1 MSTSFD
7 WPDEFRRTPD
17 GERTAYPHGFQVS
30 REQAFQN
37 IIEEVRKFDDLRGFK
52 IETAATHQSDSP
64 QIPTQ
69 TSDPEDP
76 GVVLYWNRSGEA
88 FAAPGDRWQSLRDN
102 AQAIYHYLKAKRG
115 MERWGVET
123 VDSEFSTQL
132 LEKAALD

>member
-88 FAAPGDRWQSLRDN
+88 FAAPCDRWQSLS
-102 AQAIYHYLKAKRG
+102 ATSSG
-115 MERWGVET
+115 TET
-123 VDSEFSTQL
+123 
-132 LEKAALD
+132 